1 MTEPLS
7 LFADWLT
14 PIAEWTIRLEPC
26 ASFFDPTKHQ
36 KSCHKTAY
44 PLAVRL
50 DCLDQIRHFLC
61 HSVCWFACSRHEIF
75 KTSSVIYPFG
85 CSKSASPRYLLAKS
99 HISLDQH
106 EEAGRAV
113 NFFLESS
120 LSVEMISCQGR
131 ETSAQWFGIKA
142 VRVLSSFGSISV

>member
-14 PIAEWTIRLEPC
+14 PIAEWTTRLEPC
-26 ASFFDPTKHQ
+26 APYFDPIKHQ
-36 KSCHKTAY
+36 ESCHKTAY

-50 DCLDQIRHFLC
+50 DCLDQTF
-61 HSVCWFACSRHEIF
+61 V
-75 KTSSVIYPFG
+75 G
-85 CSKSASPRYLLAKS
+85 LL
-99 HISLDQH
+99 SLDMKSSKHLVSFTPLDVLHPGICWQSPTFPWISMKRR
-106 EEAGRAV
+106 ESCQ
-113 NFFLESS
+113 FLLESS